1 MSARVK
7 EAFVAQGEVCGP
19 MGSPFTAG
27 LCFRFAEHLDHGTK
41 VGAFCLD
48 WPGDPGPS
56 ADSIPLRLCGGLHA
70 LVLSHRDDALAAIYP
85 PHQMEAPDW
94 PDLARGLHEHET
106 FLMDWMQ
113 SVPQTNEVS
122 RSSVIFPALMQ
133 IAHRCQ
139 MPLSLLEV
147 GASGGLNLRAN
158 KFSYDLGG
166 LTCGTAGSKLHLT
179 PEWRGSS
186 PVLADPDIVARR
198 ACDLNPLDPLDPADE
213 LRLRA
218 YVWPDQAERKARIDA
233 AIEIARDNPA
243 VVDRQDAVKWLEQQL
258 NNLPADTCTVIYSTV
273 AWQYL
278 PQEAQAAG
286 EKLIFARG
294 ESLRGSDKALAWL
307 RFEADG
313 NSPGGGIRLQMWP
326 NKLDCLLGRA
336 DFHARWVDWRGLE

>member
-1 MSARVK
+1 
-7 EAFVAQGEVCGP
+7 
-19 MGSPFTAG
+19 MGSPFTAD
-27 LCFRFAEHLDHGTK
+27 LCFRFAKHLDHTTK

-56 ADSIPLRLCGGLHA
+56 ADSIPLRLCGAFHA
-70 LVLSHRDDALAAIYP
+70 LVLSNQDDELAAVYP
-85 PHQMEAPDW
+85 PHRLEAPEW
-94 PDLARGLHEHET
+94 PVLERVLNEHEA
-106 FLMDWMQ
+106 FLMDFIQ

-122 RSSVIFPALMQ
+122 RSSVIFPSLMLT
-133 IAHRCQ
+133 AELCK

-166 LTCGTAGSKLHLT
+166 LECGTADSQLRLT
-179 PEWRGSS
+179 PEWQGNQPLLSE
-186 PVLADPDIVARR
+186 PKIVDRR
-198 ACDLNPLDPLDPADE
+198 ACDLNPLDPLDPKDE

-233 AIEIARDNPA
+233 AIEIARHNPA
-243 VVDRQDAVKWLEQQL
+243 VVDKQDAVKWLEDRL
-258 NNLPADTCTVIYSTV
+258 SNLPNNTCSVIYSTV

-278 PQEAQAAG
+278 PQAAQTAG
-286 EKLIFARG
+286 EKLITECGTVLNGA
-294 ESLRGSDKALAWL
+294 DKALAWL

-313 NSPGGGIRLQMWP
+313 NTPGGGIRLQMWP
-326 NKLDCLLGRA
+326 SGLDCLLGRA